1 MAQSIS
7 VQDFNKL
14 PLDADSIVLDTRN
27 TLDYTK
33 KHLSHSLSIPA
44 AILPRQLK
52 NLDPKKLYYILS
64 YTGRRSEA
72 LADQLTASGFRAV
85 ISLVG
90 WKLFSQALLEHCLL
104 DSKEAVTKI
113 VSQPLLYPVF
123 FSYLFFN
130 LINMT

>member
-64 YTGRRSEA
+64 YTGR
-72 LADQLTASGFRAV
+72 
-85 ISLVG
+85 
-90 WKLFSQALLEHCLL
+90 
-104 DSKEAVTKI
+104 
-113 VSQPLLYPVF
+113 
-123 FSYLFFN
+123 
-130 LINMT
+130 

>member
-33 KHLSHSLSIPA
+33 NHLSHSLSIPA

-72 LADQLTASGFRAV
+72 LADQLTANGFRAV
-85 ISLVG
+85 YIPRLYLRVSPLAADG
-90 WKLFSQALLEHCLL
+90 GQLGILFNL
-104 DSKEAVTKI
+104 DAPSGC
-113 VSQPLLYPVF
+113 QPLHGE
-123 FSYLFFN
+123 SAWHR
-130 LINMT
+130 

>member
-27 TLDYTK
+27 TLD
-33 KHLSHSLSIPA
+33 IPA

-72 LADQLTASGFRAV
+72 LADQLTANGFRAV
-85 ISLVG
+85 YIIG
-90 WKLFSQALLEHCLL
+90 GMEALQ
-104 DSKEAVTKI
+104 SSVA
-113 VSQPLLYPVF
+113 
-123 FSYLFFN
+123 
-130 LINMT
+130 

>member
-14 PLDADSIVLDTRN
+14 PLDADSIVLDKRN

-85 ISLVG
+85 YIIG
-90 WKLFSQALLEHCLL
+90 GMEALQ
-104 DSKEAVTKI
+104 SSVA
-113 VSQPLLYPVF
+113 
-123 FSYLFFN
+123 
-130 LINMT
+130 

>member
-33 KHLSHSLSIPA
+33 NHLSHSLSIPA

-72 LADQLTASGFRAV
+72 LADQLTANGFRAV
-85 ISLVG
+85 YIISRV
-90 WKLFSQALLEHCLL
+90 LLEYCLL
-104 DSKEAVTKI
+104 DSKEAVTKNRVTASFI
-113 VSQPLLYPVF
+113 PC
-123 FSYLFFN
+123 LF
-130 LINMT
+130 LVIYSSTLSI

>member
-33 KHLSHSLSIPA
+33 KHLSLSLSIPA

-64 YTGRRSEA
+64 YTGR
-72 LADQLTASGFRAV
+72 
-85 ISLVG
+85 
-90 WKLFSQALLEHCLL
+90 
-104 DSKEAVTKI
+104 
-113 VSQPLLYPVF
+113 
-123 FSYLFFN
+123 
-130 LINMT
+130 

>member
-33 KHLSHSLSIPA
+33 NHLSHSLSIPA

-72 LADQLTASGFRAV
+72 LADQLTAMDFRAV
-85 ISLVG
+85 YIIG
-90 WKLFSQALLEHCLL
+90 GMELFSRVLLEYCLL
-104 DSKEAVTKI
+104 DSKEAVTKNRVTASFI
-113 VSQPLLYPVF
+113 PC
-123 FSYLFFN
+123 LF
-130 LINMT
+130 LVIYSSTLSI